1 MRKSWGA
8 VRPGVDR
15 LSVSMFFNLPFVCV
29 GILFIGGIGLLLEL
43 FTNQLGKRAI
53 HWAGH

>member
-1 MRKSWGA
+1 MGKSWGA